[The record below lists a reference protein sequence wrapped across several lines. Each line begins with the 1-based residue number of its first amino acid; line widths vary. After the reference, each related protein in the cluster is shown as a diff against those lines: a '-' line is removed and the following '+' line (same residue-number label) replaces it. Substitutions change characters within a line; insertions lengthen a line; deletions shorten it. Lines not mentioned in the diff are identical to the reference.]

1 MASPQPFHKISHIS
15 ILCSI
20 KSTPHQLQVSTIK
33 HLHLL
38 RWNAVPA
45 MTSNRG
51 RPNLYEPLTI
61 MRVSRQRSD
70 VPLSQEAES
79 LVNLFSHAYDH
90 SYDLLQETDDI
101 RCITRALGLSMEAV
115 KAARTARSSQEDAD
129 NNTHS
134 SDDNQEDNGRNEDDK
149 GSEDIE
155 EDESEHNSNDNLHQP
170 PPKVTQPDRHM
181 NDSDIEEDEGVNS
194 DNTDADSFI
203 AEESMYSEGT
213 SGNDDLT
220 DSEYDDDVS
229 EVSLA
234 RP

>member
-1 MASPQPFHKISHIS
+1 MASPQTFHKISHVS
-15 ILCSI
+15 VLCSI
-20 KSTPHQLQVSTIK
+20 QTTLYKLQGSTIK

-38 RWNAVPA
+38 RWNAVPT

-61 MRVSRQRSD
+61 VRVSRQRSD
-70 VPLSQEAES
+70 TPLSQEAES

-90 SYDLLQETDDI
+90 SYDLLRDTDDI

-129 NNTHS
+129 NNAQS
-134 SDDNQEDNGRNEDDK
+134 SGDNREDSERNEDEE

-155 EDESEHNSNDNLHQP
+155 GDEEEYDGNDNLHQP
-170 PPKVTQPDRHM
+170 PPQITQPERHM
-181 NDSDIEEDEGVNS
+181 NDSDIEEDEGVDS
-194 DNTDADSFI
+194 DSTDADSFI
-203 AEESMYSEGT
+203 AEESMHSEGT
-213 SGNDDLT
+213 SGSGDLT

-229 EVSLA
+229 EVSL
-234 RP
+234 RQP